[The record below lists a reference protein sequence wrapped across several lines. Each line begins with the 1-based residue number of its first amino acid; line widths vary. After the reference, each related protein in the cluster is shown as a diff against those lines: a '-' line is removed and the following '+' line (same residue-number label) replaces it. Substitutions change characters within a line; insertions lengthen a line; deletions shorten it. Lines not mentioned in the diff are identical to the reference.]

1 MRARH
6 SRTRRCRY
14 AQRLCLAHSK
24 LRACVEVY
32 TLMSLHREAVALACT
47 LDIDL
52 AIQQIDYVSEEDE
65 DLRRKASRSAPPQPL
80 WRRSLYGGAAR
91 RSALPPRMGR
101 CADGP

>member
-1 MRARH
+1 MRARD
-6 SRTRRCRY
+6 SRARRCRY

-80 WRRSLYGGAAR
+80 WRRSVALCPAATHGALR
-91 RSALPPRMGR
+91 
-101 CADGP
+101 

>member
-1 MRARH
+1 MAHACARQPVA
-6 SRTRRCRY
+6 RGGRCRY

-80 WRRSLYGGAAR
+80 WRRSAAQRPAATHGA
-91 RSALPPRMGR
+91 